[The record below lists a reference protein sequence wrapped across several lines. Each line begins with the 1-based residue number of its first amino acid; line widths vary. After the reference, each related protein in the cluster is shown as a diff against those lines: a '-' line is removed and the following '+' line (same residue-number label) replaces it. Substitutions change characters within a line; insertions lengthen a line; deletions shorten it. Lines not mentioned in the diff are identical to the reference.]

1 MDPAQ
6 LFQFALSGLFNTGN
20 AQAAN
25 ATVTGNTTT
34 PSTGMDAMSSLNL
47 PGILSLLLSFSA
59 LRDWIKLFVIGGAI
73 ESARRCLMM
82 VWAWIIESFWLTAC
96 FDETDMSY
104 SKFEFVSDT
113 RSLY

>member
-1 MDPAQ
+1 MDPVQ
-6 LFQFALSGLFNTGN
+6 LFQFALSGLFNTGD

-25 ATVTGNTTT
+25 ATVASNATN
-34 PSTGMDAMSSLNL
+34 SATGMDAMSSLNL

-59 LRDWIKLFVIGGAI
+59 LRDWVKLFVIGGAI

-104 SKFEFVSDT
+104 SKFAFVLDAHS
-113 RSLY
+113 